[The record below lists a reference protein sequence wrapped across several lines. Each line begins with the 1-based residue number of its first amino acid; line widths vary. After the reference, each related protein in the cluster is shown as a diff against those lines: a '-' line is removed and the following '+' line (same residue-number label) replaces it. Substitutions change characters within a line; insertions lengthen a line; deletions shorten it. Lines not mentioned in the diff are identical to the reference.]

1 MSDIKS
7 DVGSPKQFRFGI
19 TVKLT
24 LWTLLGA
31 SLVLAFTLQYSEYFS
46 SRIILGLV
54 EKSATSVVQSAS
66 LQFDDRLQSVV
77 RSTENLAYAVE
88 FGNWNEVS
96 LLDLLET
103 VVKENNDI
111 YGATIAFEP
120 YSFNSDI
127 KAYAPYYC
135 KTPHGMEL
143 VQLGKPEY
151 DYFNKDWYSI
161 PKRTKKPHWSAPY
174 FDAGG
179 GDIQMVTFSRPMFR
193 RNSPAQTPEI
203 KGIVTADLSLERL
216 SQDISDLLRIH
227 SNHAFLISDAGVFIA
242 SPNADLLFKQSIQGL
257 AAQNKDPSLKQ
268 LAHEMTTRPSGF
280 VDAGDL
286 LSGVDSYCAF
296 YTVPTTGWRI
306 AALFPKHELFKSSR
320 ELNQKL
326 IAIAIMGVL
335 LLIAVSYLVA
345 LSFTKPIK
353 LLAKATRKIG
363 TGNLEVKTPGTDRRD
378 EIGGLAL
385 AFQAMQNS
393 LSDYISRL
401 TKATAEKERIESE
414 LAIAANIQRSMLPAI
429 LPTIGERQDL
439 DVCALMQ
446 PAREVGG
453 DFYDFF
459 FVDQDNVC
467 IAIGDVS
474 GKGVPAALF
483 MSVTKYLV
491 EATVS
496 SEHKLDVALKQVNS
510 LLLRNNE
517 ECMFVTIFLA
527 ILNLKS
533 GLLTYANCGHNPPLL
548 IVPGASVRPLS
559 EATGPILGV
568 IEDPKI
574 WTESCRLEPN
584 SIILTFTD
592 GVTEAFNSSDELF
605 GDDRLVKSV
614 SSAGGKSVG
623 SVVNEVMTNLKLFCG
638 DCPQTDD
645 ITMLALKFSPKQ
657 EPH

>member
-1 MSDIKS
+1 MSDTTS

-19 TVKLT
+19 TTKLT

-31 SLVLAFTLQYSEYFS
+31 SMVLAFTLQYSEYFS

-54 EKSATSVVQSAS
+54 EKSATSVVKSAS
-66 LQFDDRLQSVV
+66 LQFDDRLQSVI

-103 VVKENNDI
+103 VVKENHDI
-111 YGATIAFEP
+111 YGATVAFEP

-135 KTPHGMEL
+135 KTPQGLEL
-143 VQLGKPEY
+143 VQLGKPDY

-161 PKRTKKPHWSAPY
+161 PKRSKKPHWSAPY
-174 FDAGG
+174 FDEGG

-193 RNSPAQTPEI
+193 RNSPAQTPQI
-203 KGIVTADLSLERL
+203 KGIVTADLGLERL
-216 SQDISDLLRIH
+216 SQEISELLKSH
-227 SNHAFLISDAGVFIA
+227 SNYAFLVSDQGVFIA
-242 SPNADLLFKQSIQGL
+242 SPDADLLFRESIQGL
-257 AAQNKDPSLKQ
+257 AAKSKNPLLSKLSR
-268 LAHEMTTRPSGF
+268 EMTTQESGF
-280 VDAGDL
+280 VDAGIA

-296 YTVPTTGWRI
+296 YTVPTTGWKI
-306 AALFPKHELFKSSR
+306 AALFPKHELFKAST
-320 ELNQKL
+320 ELNRKL
-326 IAIAIMGVL
+326 IAIAVIGVL

-345 LSFTKPIK
+345 RSFTRPIR
-353 LLAKATRKIG
+353 LLARVTRNIG
-363 TGNLEVKTPGTDRRD
+363 SGNLEVKTPGTDRRD
-378 EIGGLAL
+378 EIGGLAS
-385 AFQAMQNS
+385 AFEAMQNS
-393 LSDYISRL
+393 LRDYISRL

-429 LPTIGERQDL
+429 SPTIGERQDL

-533 GLLTYANCGHNPPLL
+533 GMLTYANCGHNPPLL
-548 IVPGASVRPLS
+548 LVPGASAKPLS

-568 IEDPKI
+568 LEDPKI
-574 WTESCRLEPN
+574 WTESCQLEPN

-605 GDDRLVKSV
+605 GDERLVKSV
-614 SSAGGKSVG
+614 SLASKQSVG
-623 SVVNEVMTNLKLFCG
+623 SVVNEVMTSLKLFCG

-645 ITMLALKFSPKQ
+645 ITMLALKFKPKQ
-657 EPH
+657 SPH